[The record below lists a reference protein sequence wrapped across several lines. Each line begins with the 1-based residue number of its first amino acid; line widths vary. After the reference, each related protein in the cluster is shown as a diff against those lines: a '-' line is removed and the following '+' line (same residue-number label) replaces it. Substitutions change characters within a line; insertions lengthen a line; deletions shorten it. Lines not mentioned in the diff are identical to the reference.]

1 VIRRYDETEIE
12 ETAMTVNT
20 FLVVLAFVF
29 LVLAAFKTP
38 EPSRL
43 SFGWAGM
50 ALWMLTIVLGGVRL

>member
-1 VIRRYDETEIE
+1 
-12 ETAMTVNT
+12 MTLNT

-29 LVLAAFKTP
+29 LVLAALKTP

-50 ALWMLTIVLGGVRL
+50 SLWMLTIVLGGVRL

>member
-1 VIRRYDETEIE
+1 MSI
-12 ETAMTVNT
+12 NT
-20 FLVVLAFVF
+20 FLIVLAFVF
-29 LVLAAFKTP
+29 LVLAAVKCP